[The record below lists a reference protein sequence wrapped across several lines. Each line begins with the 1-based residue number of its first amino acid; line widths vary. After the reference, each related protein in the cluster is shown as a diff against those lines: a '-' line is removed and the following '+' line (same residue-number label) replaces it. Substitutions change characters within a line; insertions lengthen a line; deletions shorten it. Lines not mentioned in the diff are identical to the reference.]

1 MPNTRADIAR
11 YLSDKITE
19 SFYDNLKVQRKE
31 EYKEFTTPKKSTK
44 DEEIY
49 ASVGNLSPAEEKI
62 EGGPLHY
69 DTMKEMF
76 FTTVINK
83 TYDRGFSATWEA
95 TEDDPEKI
103 LQRVKTGGMIR
114 AMISKREQ
122 NAAAVVD
129 GVFTATGADGV
140 AYAAANH
147 PLDTTKTALVNNNLM
162 TAGKINADNVIAG
175 CNMFNSIYDYAGS
188 KMDTSAS
195 SILAH
200 ANKQSDVNAV
210 LMSNLKAGEL
220 SNTKNTVPNL
230 KAKFGRY
237 INLHYWHLLDDEI
250 DSFILQRRTGLVPMS
265 DQDKISTLNF
275 YWAMVERYR
284 AAQINPGF
292 GHVSNAYTGT

>member
-1 MPNTRADIAR
+1 MPNIRADIAR

-31 EYKEFTTPKKSTK
+31 EYKDFMTPKKSTK

-76 FTTVINK
+76 FSTVVNK

-95 TEDDPEKI
+95 TEDDPDKI
-103 LQRVKTGGMIR
+103 LQKVKTGGMIR

-129 GVFTATGADGV
+129 GVFASISADGKV
-140 AYAAANH
+140 YAAADH

-162 TAGKINADNVIAG
+162 AAGKIMPDSVVNG
-175 CNMFNSIYDYAGS
+175 CNMFNDIKDYAGS
-188 KMDTSAS
+188 KMDTSATA
-195 SILAH
+195 ILAH
-200 ANKQSDVNAV
+200 ANKQSEVNAV
-210 LMSNLKAGEL
+210 MLSNLKAGEL

-237 INLHYWHLLDDEI
+237 IHLHYWHLLDEQI
-250 DSFILQRRTGLVPMS
+250 DSFIFQRRTGLVPMN

-275 YWAMVERYR
+275 YWVMIERYR
-284 AAQINPGF
+284 AAQVNPGF
-292 GHVSNAYTGT
+292 GHVSNPYAG